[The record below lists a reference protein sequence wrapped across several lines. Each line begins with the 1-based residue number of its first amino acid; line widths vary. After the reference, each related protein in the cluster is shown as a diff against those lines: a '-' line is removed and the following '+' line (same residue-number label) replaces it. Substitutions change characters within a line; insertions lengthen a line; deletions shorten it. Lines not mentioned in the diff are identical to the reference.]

1 MLSSSGEIITDTFVG
16 LSVSECLEKARKKYG
31 DDNDFIRRENQKVKI
46 GGFLGFGEK
55 DGVKVTFIITPKKN
69 AIPSFYRQNKSTGIS
84 NQSVDFEPRKIV
96 AQKESLEEAKQKI
109 IDNSG
114 KKINVQMSEILD
126 EIRELREVVETQQ
139 TEVMQEENPTI
150 ARLEKMLEHNE
161 FTQSYSKGII
171 ERVKKEFS
179 LEELENFDVVQD
191 AVVQWIGESISV
203 KKAEYAARPQVVIL
217 VGPTG
222 VGKTTTVAKL
232 AARYVCPTDDR
243 RAKKVG
249 IITVDCFRV
258 AAKQQIETYGNHMEI
273 PVMDADSNEQLSQ
286 VLKNFQD
293 DYDLILIDTIGY
305 SPKDFR
311 NIAAMRE
318 LLSIKNMA
326 VETYLTFSAS
336 TKLSDMRD
344 IMQQYEIF
352 GYDSVILTKIDET
365 NYVGNVISIL
375 NEKKKSI
382 VYITTGQQVPRNF
395 ENANVLRFF
404 DHIADFKIDREKL
417 EQMFPMG

>member
-1 MLSSSGEIITDTFVG
+1 MLNFSEDILTDTFSG
-16 LSVSECLEKARKKYG
+16 LSVSECLEKARRKYG
-31 DDNDFIRRENQKVKI
+31 DENEFHAREKQKVKV

-55 DGVKVTFIITPKKN
+55 DGVKITYIITPKKN
-69 AIPSFYRQNKSTGIS
+69 SITHNFLPNRIDNSYRPNKIDNTDK
-84 NQSVDFEPRKIV
+84 QVV
-96 AQKESLEEAKQKI
+96 QKESLEEAKQKI

-126 EIRELREVVETQQ
+126 ELRELREVVETQQ
-139 TEVMQEENPTI
+139 TEQMQEEHPTI
-150 ARLEKMLEHNE
+150 SRLEKMLEHNE
-161 FTQSYSKGII
+161 FTPNYAKGII

-179 LEELENFDVVQD
+179 LDELENFDLVQD
-191 AVVQWIGESISV
+191 SVVKWIAESIQV

-243 RAKKVG
+243 RAKRVG
-249 IITVDCFRV
+249 IITVDCFRI

-273 PVMDADSNEQLSQ
+273 PVIDADTNEKLSDA
-286 VLKNFQD
+286 LRNFQD
-293 DYDLILIDTIGY
+293 NCDLILIDTIGY
-305 SPKDFR
+305 SPKDYK

-318 LLSIKNMA
+318 LLSIRNMA

-352 GYDSVILTKIDET
+352 GYDSIILTKIDET

-395 ENANVLRFF
+395 ENANILRFF

-417 EQMFPMG
+417 EQMFPTY